1 MIAFDFDYYCPDTLN
16 GAIHLFKKIQS
27 KGEDALY
34 YAGGS
39 EIISMSRVGSIQP
52 GAVIDIK
59 SIPEC
64 TGIEIDEEYLN
75 IGSVSTLYS
84 ISESNLFPLMKLS
97 CGRIADHT
105 NQCRITIGGNLCG
118 TIIYRET
125 SLPLLL
131 SDANIT
137 LYGEDGERTIPFDNV
152 FNGRMQLSPGEMI
165 VKIHIPIWALS
176 APYFHIKKTAN
187 EKIDYPLI
195 SVAAIIKDNS
205 IRIAFSGVCF
215 FPFRS
220 KEIEKALNNRSIS
233 IEERAKQATSLL
245 PDEVYSDGES
255 SGEYRLFVLENT
267 LLEILKRWENG
278 RIQG

>member
-1 MIAFDFDYYCPDTLN
+1 MIAFDFDYYRPATLDD
-16 GAIHLFKKIQS
+16 AVDAFLHAKS
-27 KGEDALY
+27 KGGDALY

-39 EIISMSRVGSIQP
+39 EIISMSRVGSIEP
-52 GAVIDIK
+52 SAVIDIK
-59 SIPEC
+59 NIPEC
-64 TGIEIDEEYLN
+64 SDLIIDKKHLN
-75 IGSVSTLYS
+75 IGSVCTLYQ

-105 NQCRITIGGNLCG
+105 NQCRITLGGNLCG
-118 TIIYRET
+118 SIIYRET

-131 SDANIT
+131 SDAHIT
-137 LYGEDGERTIPFDNV
+137 LYGKDGKRKVPFDSV
-152 FNGRMQLSPGEMI
+152 FNGRMQLSSTEMI

-195 SVAAIIKDNS
+195 SIAAIIKGDY
-205 IRIAFSGVCF
+205 IRIAFSGVCS

-220 KEIEKALNNRSIS
+220 KKIEKVLNDRSNSIKNRAR
-233 IEERAKQATSLL
+233 RAISLL
-245 PDEVYSDGES
+245 PDEVHSDGES

-278 RIQG
+278 RI